1 MRRLW
6 PSFIAFG
13 LAVALSIWAYP
24 RLPAQVATHWGIE
37 GQADGWSTPLVAVL
51 IVPVAT
57 IVLAGVMLAAP
68 LIDPRRE
75 SWQLHGRTYWRVINL
90 VLCFFL
96 VIHLLVIGEGLG
108 WGLPVARV
116 IPMVVGGLLV
126 LIGNLLPR
134 LQPNWFMGIRTPWT
148 LSSDEVWR
156 RTHRLGGGMM
166 VLAGLLLVAGG
177 FVARG
182 LGFVLIVALVGC
194 CVLVPVVYS
203 WLLWRRS
210 VLQEPGSAK

>member
-13 LAVALSIWAYP
+13 LAVALSVWAYP

-37 GQADGWSTPLVAVL
+37 GQADGWSSPLVAVL

-57 IVLAGVMLAAP
+57 ILLAAVMLAAP
-68 LIDPRRE
+68 QIDPRRE
-75 SWQLHGRTYWRVINL
+75 SWQVHGQTYWRVVNMVI
-90 VLCFFL
+90 CFFL
-96 VIHLLVIGEGLG
+96 CIHLLVIGEGLG
-108 WGLPVARV
+108 WGLPVARLV
-116 IPMVVGGLLV
+116 PMAVGGLLV

-148 LSSDEVWR
+148 LSSDDVWR
-156 RTHRLGGGMM
+156 RTHRLGGAMM
-166 VLAGLLLVAGG
+166 VIAGLLLAASG

-182 LGFVLIVALVGC
+182 LAFTLVVILVAF

-203 WLLWRRS
+203 WVLWRRATI
-210 VLQEPGSAK
+210 QSAGAAK